1 MSTATSAKRK
11 DSGSRAIA
19 GNTCPVI
26 TASSGRAPVRRSAGS
41 NSSSGVTARGRRAA
55 VLVLVTK
62 VLRSACVRYAS
73 SSPPRSH
80 RGRARILANVSWT
93 RSSALSRESHSADA
107 VRNRRPRCAPRTS
120 GSSRCI
126 PDREGPVQGPG
137 RADGERPSGACATE
151 LVPIAAAGGGWLCG
165 DLVACG
171 RERVPGG
178 AECGHALAG
187 CLAGLLV
194 LDEQIDR
201 VAVVGDLLGAVRAG
215 NRREL

>member
-1 MSTATSAKRK
+1 MSTATRARRK

-41 NSSSGVTARGRRAA
+41 NSSSGATARGRREA

-80 RGRARILANVSWT
+80 RGRARILATVSWT

-107 VRNRRPRCAPRTS
+107 IRNRRPRCAPRVS

-126 PDREGPVQGPG
+126 PGREGPVRGPG
-137 RADGERPSGACATE
+137 PADGQRSSGSCAAA
-151 LVPIAAAGGGWLCG
+151 LVPIAAAGGRWLCG
-165 DLVACG
+165 YLVAHAARCDG
-171 RERVPGG
+171 RRNERY
-178 AECGHALAG
+178 HRSAG
-187 CLAGLLV
+187 EEGERLPSCH
-194 LDEQIDR
+194 
-201 VAVVGDLLGAVRAG
+201 VAPSVGE
-215 NRREL
+215 RRQSQR